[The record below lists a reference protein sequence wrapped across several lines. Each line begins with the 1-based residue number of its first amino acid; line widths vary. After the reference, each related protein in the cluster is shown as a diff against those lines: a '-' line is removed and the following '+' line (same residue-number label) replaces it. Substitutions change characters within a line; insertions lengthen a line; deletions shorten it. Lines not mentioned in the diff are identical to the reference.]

1 MRSLSGQ
8 GRTRMKKKGR
18 LNKQTK
24 MRKGGTV
31 SPTKAK
37 KILADGK
44 IRGVPLTSKQRGF
57 FGAKAAGK

>member
-1 MRSLSGQ
+1 
-8 GRTRMKKKGR
+8 MKKKGR
-18 LNKQTK
+18 LNTQNK
-24 MRKGGTV
+24 MRNGGTV

-44 IRGVPLTSKQRGF
+44 IRGVPLTAKHRGF